1 MAYFAIMPRDFSR
14 GFIISPPFF
23 GVNMDK
29 KTEFFTAK
37 RVAILGMM
45 TAVAYLLTLLSFPI
59 FPMAP
64 FLMLDFSF
72 SIMLLAGYMLGPL
85 SSLIIVVV
93 VNLLGAIGSSGGIT
107 GAVANTVTAMVFV
120 CIPSLVYKYKKGLKW
135 VVLVLFACVLLQCAV
150 ALPMNRY
157 VTFYIY
163 HISNPAGLFAE
174 VWWCILLFNFIKG
187 VSNGL
192 ITILLYKR
200 LKNLLGKFL

>member
-1 MAYFAIMPRDFSR
+1 
-14 GFIISPPFF
+14 
-23 GVNMDK
+23 MDK

-37 RVAILGMM
+37 RVAILGVM
-45 TAVAYLLTLLSFPI
+45 TAVAYLLTFVSFPI

-72 SIMLLAGYMLGPL
+72 SVMLLAGYMLGPL
-85 SSLIIVVV
+85 SSIVIVVI

-107 GAVANTVTAMVFV
+107 GAVANTVTALVFV
-120 CIPSLVYKYKKGLKW
+120 SLPSLVYKYKKGLKW
-135 VVLVLFACVLLQCAV
+135 VIIVLSICIVLQCLV
-150 ALPMNRY
+150 SLPMNRY
-157 VTFYIY
+157 VTFYIF
-163 HISNPAGLFAE
+163 HIQDPAGLFAE

-187 VSNGL
+187 IANGL

>member
-1 MAYFAIMPRDFSR
+1 M
-14 GFIISPPFF
+14 G
-23 GVNMDK
+23 N

-37 RVAILGMM
+37 RVAILGTM
-45 TAVAYLLTLLSFPI
+45 TAVAYLLTLISFPI

-72 SIMLLAGYMLGPL
+72 AIMLLAGYMLGPV
-85 SSLIIVVV
+85 SSIVIVVV

-107 GAVANTVTAMVFV
+107 GAVANTITALVFV
-120 CIPSLVYKYKKGLKW
+120 VIPSFVYKYKKGLKW
-135 VVLVLFACVLLQCAV
+135 VILVLCASILLQSAV
-150 ALPMNRY
+150 SLPMNRY

-163 HISNPAGLFAE
+163 HIGDPAGLFAN
-174 VWWCILLFNFIKG
+174 VWWCILVFNIIKG
-187 VSNGL
+187 VTNGL